1 MPSKSIRS
9 RERKLPV
16 LNTAHL
22 AALNLFRAN
31 NLLSR
36 AITKHLSQFGL
47 TISQHSVLALLRA
60 NGEQGLALSEV
71 GELLSLSSP
80 NITNVVDRLEEKG
93 WVRRT
98 LHGRDRRVKIIQ
110 LTEQGEELEGRVFEL
125 HGTRLEEM
133 LGAHLNEKDQQE
145 LIRLLR
151 LLRQSL
157 EASEWLSG

>member
-1 MPSKSIRS
+1 MPSKSIRK
-9 RERKLPV
+9 RDRKLPV

-22 AALNLFRAN
+22 AALNLFKSN

-36 AITKHLSQFGL
+36 AITKHLSEFGL
-47 TISQHSVLALLRA
+47 TISQHSVMAFLSA
-60 NGEQGLALSEV
+60 NGDKGLALSEL
-71 GELLSLSSP
+71 GEILSLSSP

-98 LHGRDRRVKIIQ
+98 SHGSDRRVKIIQ
-110 LTEQGEELEGRVFEL
+110 LTEQGEEVERRVFAL

-133 LGAHLNEKDQQE
+133 MGAHLNKEDLEQ

-157 EASEWLSG
+157 EESRWLSA